1 MELKNLLNE
10 NEDKLFEEFVSI
22 PTLSHAFDRR
32 RFVKYA
38 IVSNANCTGFNRER
52 IRVLR
57 QKGFRERE
65 IEEMARVYEWID
77 DILEVLK

>member
-1 MELKNLLNE
+1 MELKELLEE
-10 NEDKLFEEFVSI
+10 NEDKLFEEFISI
-22 PTLSHAFDRR
+22 PTITHAFDRR

-38 IVSNANCTGFNRER
+38 IVSNANRTGFNRER
-52 IRVLR
+52 IRLLH

>member
-1 MELKNLLNE
+1 MELKELLEE
-10 NEDKLFEEFVSI
+10 NEDKLFEEFISI
-22 PTLSHAFDRR
+22 PTITHAFDRR

-38 IVSNANCTGFNRER
+38 IVSNANRTGFNRER
-52 IRVLR
+52 IRLLR

-65 IEEMARVYEWID
+65 IEEMTRVYEWID

>member
-1 MELKNLLNE
+1 MELKELLNE
-10 NEDKLFEEFVSI
+10 DEDRLFDEFASI
-22 PTLSHAFDRR
+22 PTISHAFDRR

-38 IVSNANCTGFNRER
+38 IVSNANRTGFNRER
-52 IRVLR
+52 IRILR

-77 DILEVLK
+77 DVLEVLR

>member
-1 MELKNLLNE
+1 MELKYLLNE
-10 NEDKLFEEFVSI
+10 NEDKLFEEFVAN
-22 PTLSHAFDRR
+22 PTISHAFDRR

-57 QKGFRERE
+57 QKGFCERE
-65 IEEMARVYEWID
+65 IDEMTRVYEWIY